1 MNQLKRLPENI
12 KTYREK
18 KGMSQTRLAAILQIS
33 PQSVSKWERGLAAPD
48 IENLCLLAKTL
59 DVSVDA
65 LLRTSDDHPQCMIGI
80 DGGGTKTEFVAFAES
95 GNVLDRFV
103 LGGSNPNAVGIEQSA
118 LLLQEGIDRI
128 VSVHGA
134 VRGVFVGASGFLTG
148 GNGKIIEKI
157 LKERYPNVIL
167 RCETDIMNV
176 IASGTDEENCIAAI
190 CGTGSVVYAKVGD
203 TLHRLTGWGYLLSR
217 NGSGYDI
224 GKAALQTA
232 LADEEGLGQPSKITP
247 LVKARLGGL
256 VSLCIREVYC
266 HDQSYIAS
274 FAPLV
279 FTALEQGDEIAAQIL
294 DDNAKELALVIN
306 HAANGYPCGNRV
318 ILSGG
323 LITGNALFRSMVEKY
338 LHPGLTMVVPKLP
351 QVLGACRL
359 CAKISGVELKNMD
372 KLENEYNERG

>member
-1 MNQLKRLPENI
+1 MNQIKQLPVNI

-18 KGMSQTRLAAILQIS
+18 KGISQTRLAAILQIS

-65 LLRTSDDHPQCMIGI
+65 LLSTADDRPQCMIGI
-80 DGGGTKTEFVAFAES
+80 DGGGTKTEFVAFTENGS
-95 GNVLDRFV
+95 VLDRFV

-128 VSVHGA
+128 STAHGT
-134 VRGVFVGASGFLTG
+134 VRGIFVGASGFLTG
-148 GNGKIIEKI
+148 GNGKIIEKM

-203 TLHRLTGWGYLLSR
+203 TLNRLTGWGYLLSR

-232 LADEEGLGQPSKITP
+232 LADEEGLGQPSMITP
-247 LVKARLGGL
+247 LVKARLGGP

-294 DDNAKELALVIN
+294 DDNAKELASVIN
-306 HAANGYPCGNRV
+306 HAADGYPCGNRV

-323 LITGNALFRSMVEKY
+323 LITGNALFRSMVENY
-338 LHPGLTMVVPKLP
+338 LHPGLIMVVPKLP

-359 CAKISGVELKNMD
+359 CGKISGVELKDMD

>member
-1 MNQLKRLPENI
+1 MNQLKRLSENI

-176 IASGTDEENCIAAI
+176 IASGTNEENCIAAI

-247 LVKARLGGL
+247 LVKARLGGP